1 MTLAHI
7 ISERVLIGAVNY
19 LGEWKWEIKEQ
30 LITIPSD
37 IFMCN
42 NSLPPPHR
50 HTHVHMSSGSTKNM
64 QHRDQIVPA
73 VNLDNYATSLS
84 WGADNNSRR

>member
-1 MTLAHI
+1 MTLLAHI

-42 NSLPPPHR
+42 NSLPPLTNT
-50 HTHVHMSSGSTKNM
+50 HTYT
-64 QHRDQIVPA
+64 QQ
-73 VNLDNYATSLS
+73 
-84 WGADNNSRR
+84 W